1 MTRVPFALRVALPA
15 LLLSACGAGRGYD
28 PEMGARVRVAEDGA
42 VLGAG
47 DLFEVRVFRE
57 PDLSGVFQV
66 APDGTI
72 DFPLVGTLKVGGL
85 TSSEVA
91 SALRGRLAEGLLRD
105 PYVTVNV
112 KEVQS
117 RRIYVLGQ
125 VERPGTFRYEEGMSV
140 VQAVT
145 LAGGFT
151 KTARPNATVVTRIQ
165 EGRET
170 RMEVPVDDISRG
182 TARNFS
188 LQPGDIVFVPESIL

>member
-1 MTRVPFALRVALPA
+1 MKPVPAVTAA
-15 LLLSACGAGRGYD
+15 LLAVLLASCGAGRGYD
-28 PEMGARVRVAEDGA
+28 PEMGARVRVAEEGA

-57 PDLSGVFQV
+57 PDLTGVFQV

-72 DFPLVGTLKVGGL
+72 DFPLVGAVKAGGL

-91 SALRGRLAEGLLRD
+91 ASLRQRQSEGLLRD
-105 PYVTVNV
+105 PFVTVTV

-140 VQAVT
+140 VQAIT

-151 KTARPNATVVTRIQ
+151 KTARPNATVVTRLQ